1 MRVIVRILLCVGL
14 CCGVGFTKSPKGQK
28 NQLELVMV
36 GDALLHKTVYEDAA
50 NNAKRKS
57 KQAQDSNETS
67 SIPTFDF
74 YPMLEYVKPLLDGNH
89 LRFYNQETILGGI
102 GLGLSTYPAFNSPQ
116 EFGDEM
122 LSLGFNV
129 VSLANN
135 HTLDK
140 GERGVLAMLEY
151 WRAKESKD
159 SKLLTS
165 GSYESLQA
173 RENPRIME
181 SNGITYT
188 MLAYT
193 YGTNGIPLPKGKE
206 YLVNVYTKEMMQ
218 RDIAKVR
225 ELVDFLI
232 VSIHWGIEYQFT
244 PNAEQKELAKFLA
257 QNGVDLVIGNH
268 PHAIQ
273 PIDIIDN
280 TLVLYSLG
288 NFISGQRGL
297 QRQIGALVGVTVRK
311 KPQSKTTSQDDFANP
326 KKFIPKV
333 QLGNL
338 RADLIYTHS
347 TQSKGFKLYP
357 FVLLEKLEHKEKI
370 LPNFTKVKQEY
381 RNILSKNGVK
391 IQFYE

>member
-1 MRVIVRILLCVGL
+1 MRVIFTILLCVGISWSVL
-14 CCGVGFTKSPKGQK
+14 FAKSSKEQIS
-28 NQLELVMV
+28 QLEIVMV
-36 GDALLHKTVYEDAA
+36 GDALLHKSVYDDAA
-50 NNAKRKS
+50 RNAQN
-57 KQAQDSNETS
+57 KQTQQEDSHTS
-67 SIPTFDF
+67 PALAFNF
-74 YPMLEYVKPLLDGNH
+74 YTMLEYVKPLLEKNH
-89 LRFYNQETILGGI
+89 LRFYNQETILGGVA
-102 GLGLSTYPAFNSPQ
+102 LGLSTYPAFNSPQ

-122 LSLGFNV
+122 LNFGFNL

-140 GERGVLAMLEY
+140 GERGVLAMLKY
-151 WRAKESKD
+151 WREKEAKD
-159 SKLLTS
+159 SKLLTA
-165 GSYESLQA
+165 GSYESLEA
-173 RENPRIME
+173 REKPRIME

-206 YLVNVYTKEMMQ
+206 YLVNVYTKEMMKQ
-218 RDIAKVR
+218 DIAKVR

-232 VSIHWGIEYQFT
+232 VSIHWGVEYQFT
-244 PNAEQKELAKFLA
+244 PNAEQKEFAKFLA

-297 QRQIGALVGVTVRK
+297 QRQIGALVSVSVRK
-311 KPQSKTTSQDDFANP
+311 NP
-326 KKFIPKV
+326 KAHSKQASGFTPKV
-333 QLGNL
+333 RLGNL

-347 TQSKGFKLYP
+347 TQSKDFKLYP
-357 FVLLEKLEHKEKI
+357 FTLLARLEHREKI
-370 LPNFTKVKQEY
+370 LPNFEKVQQEY
-381 RNILSKNGVK
+381 RNILSKNGIK

>member
-1 MRVIVRILLCVGL
+1 ML
-14 CCGVGFTKSPKGQK
+14 CCGVGFAKNGQK
-28 NQLELVMV
+28 NRLDLVMV
-36 GDALLHKTVYEDAA
+36 GDALLHKTVYDDAI
-50 NNAKRKS
+50 NNAKS
-57 KQAQDSNETS
+57 KHAQKESEDTS
-67 SIPTFDF
+67 LIVAFDF
-74 YPMLEYVKPLLDGNH
+74 LPMLEYVKPLLDGHH
-89 LRFYNQETILGGI
+89 LRFYNQETILGGVA
-102 GLGLSTYPAFNSPQ
+102 LGLSTYPAFNSPQ

-122 LSLGFNV
+122 LNLGFNL

-140 GERGVLAMLEY
+140 GERGVRAMLEY
-151 WRAKESKD
+151 WRSKEAQD
-159 SKLLTS
+159 STLLTS
-165 GSYESLQA
+165 GSYESLEA
-173 RENPRIME
+173 RQTPRIME

-206 YLVNVYTKEMMQ
+206 YLVNVYTKEMMKA
-218 RDIAKVR
+218 DIAKVR
-225 ELVDFLI
+225 KLVDFLI

-244 PNAEQKELAKFLA
+244 PNAEQVALAKFLA

-288 NFISGQRGL
+288 NFISGQKGL
-297 QRQIGALVGVTVRK
+297 QRQIGALVSVSVRK
-311 KPQSKTTSQDDFANP
+311 KPNEKTSNNTSP
-326 KKFIPKV
+326 KDSTTLSTFTPKV

-347 TQSKGFKLYP
+347 IQSKGFKLYP
-357 FVLLEKLEHKEKI
+357 FALLGKLENREKI
-370 LPNFTKVKQEY
+370 LPNFKKVREDY
-381 RNILSKNGVK
+381 RNILRKNSVQ